1 MTIEKKG
8 DTSRSFRIGL
18 HAQVEMRNVRA
29 TGFLEGNDQWQG
41 KAGLAMYEGLEDL
54 LRWRMLFEID
64 GELGI
69 LISWVFKCGFP
80 RRLKVMIKKLG

>member
-8 DTSRSFRIGL
+8 GTSRSFRIGL

-29 TGFLEGNDQWQG
+29 TSFLEGNDQRQG

-54 LRWRMLFEID
+54 LR
-64 GELGI
+64 
-69 LISWVFKCGFP
+69 
-80 RRLKVMIKKLG
+80 